1 MDGLDAL
8 DEHEELDDFREVV
21 VSDGEF
27 QQRCLELID
36 EILEHNCD
44 IVVTRDDRPVA
55 RLMTYWPGR
64 PAGSGKGLF
73 TITGDIVSPMP
84 SEWFGGDKDL
94 FTTADDIVSP
104 MPAEWF
110 DEADS
115 DPVKSP

>member
-1 MDGLDAL
+1 MDTW
-8 DEHEELDDFREVV
+8 DEDEELDDFREVV

-27 QQRCLELID
+27 RQRCLELID

-64 PAGSGKGLF
+64 PAGSGKGMF
-73 TITGDIVSPMP
+73 TIKGDIVSPLKAD
-84 SEWFGGDKDL
+84 WFGIDKDR
-94 FTTADDIVSP
+94 FTITGDIVSP

-110 DEADS
+110 DESDS
-115 DPVKSP
+115 DPVKRP